1 MRSNV
6 SILIDF
12 LSPLVLHVDV
22 FRILL
27 YYLQWLKKQAEAS
40 RVADIADSD
49 LTEEER
55 NPLHMK
61 DKAE

>member
-1 MRSNV
+1 MCSNV
-6 SILIDF
+6 SILIDL
-12 LSPLVLHVDV
+12 LSPLVLHVKV
-22 FRILL
+22 FWILL